1 MGTFF
6 GLIALVVFVMSA
18 LVHLLTF
25 VPGAPVSMH
34 WTWPLHLAA
43 MVVFGLMCLQGP
55 LLVGRA
61 LVNRGSFMQR
71 LRESQN
77 RDRKMRAAVFSSV
90 PRYLIV
96 ACIAIFVYAM
106 INLALFATKISDG
119 SPVEKNG
126 KFFLEQHGKQI
137 REIDQ
142 AEFRRLEA
150 LEVRGFSGHWM
161 LFSLVPAVY
170 FFCVHAKVR
179 EFVGGEAQRDNV
191 DADKRISES
200 NPPLTPP

>member
-1 MGTFF
+1 MRYAVRMGTFF
-6 GLIALVVFVMSA
+6 GLIALVVFVTSA

-25 VPGAPVSMH
+25 VPGAPISMH

-43 MVVFGLMCLQGP
+43 MVVFGLMFLQGP
-55 LLVGRA
+55 LLVGCA

-71 LRESQN
+71 LRDSQN
-77 RDRKMRAAVFSSV
+77 RNRQMRAAVFSSV

-96 ACIAIFVYAM
+96 ACIAMFAYAF
-106 INLALFATKISDG
+106 INFGLFATKMSDG
-119 SPVEKNG
+119 SPAEKNG
-126 KFFLEQHGKQI
+126 KYFLEQHGKQI

-161 LFSLVPAVY
+161 LFSLVPAIY
-170 FFCVHAKVR
+170 FFCVHGKVR
-179 EFVGGEAQRDNV
+179 EFVGGRGA
-191 DADKRISES
+191 A
-200 NPPLTPP
+200 